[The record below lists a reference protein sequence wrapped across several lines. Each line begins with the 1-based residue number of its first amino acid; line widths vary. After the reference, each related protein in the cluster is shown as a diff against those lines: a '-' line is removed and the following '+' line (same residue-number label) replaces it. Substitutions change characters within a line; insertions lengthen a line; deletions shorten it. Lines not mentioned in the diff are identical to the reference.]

1 MGMPATTD
9 DMPER
14 PARLRRV
21 AAALVIAGALGI
33 AAGLA
38 GPAWLFVGGLPVAAA
53 GAVLSKFGEPAD
65 WWPGLLIR
73 GS

>member
-1 MGMPATTD
+1 MTTD

-21 AAALVIAGALGI
+21 AAALVIAGALGM
-33 AAGLA
+33 AAGLV

-53 GAVLSKFGEPAD
+53 GGVLSKFGGPAD
-65 WWPGLLIR
+65 WWPGLLNR